1 MTLPLASL
9 GRGPFFPAAVA
20 SAPTSS
26 VSSKVVALVEYEP
39 CADELL
45 LCGGEKALARPSK
58 SLIPAR
64 FWTAFPSVVCNDDAL
79 EPRWLAAE
87 LSLDF
92 FLAVPVADLMRS
104 GEPRGVCEVELA
116 ADAVDSL
123 EFALGGWGNEA
134 ILTVLRRLF
143 SAPPPANA
151 PEVDRKEDTLEDEF
165 D

>member
-9 GRGPFFPAAVA
+9 DLGPFFPAAVL

-45 LCGGEKALARPSK
+45 LCGGEEAQIRPSE

-64 FWTAFPSVVCNDDAL
+64 FCTAFPSMPSDEVL
-79 EPRWLAAE
+79 EPRLLVAVE

-92 FLAVPVADLMRS
+92 FLAVPVADLTRS
-104 GEPRGVCEVELA
+104 GEPRGVCDVELA

-123 EFALGGWGNEA
+123 DFALGG
-134 ILTVLRRLF
+134 
-143 SAPPPANA
+143 
-151 PEVDRKEDTLEDEF
+151 
-165 D
+165 